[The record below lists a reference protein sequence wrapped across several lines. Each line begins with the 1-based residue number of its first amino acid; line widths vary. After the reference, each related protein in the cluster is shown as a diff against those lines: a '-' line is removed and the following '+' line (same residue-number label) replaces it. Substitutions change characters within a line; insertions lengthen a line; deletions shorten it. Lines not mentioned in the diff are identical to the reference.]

1 MIRRLSEN
9 IAYSNRFATIY
20 DDPVVFP
27 DGSEGS
33 YLRIVEAGG
42 KPGVAMLPVCGDQVG
57 LVLTY
62 RYPLAS
68 WEWAIPRGFAHGDD
82 AGSSARAELLEE
94 LGREPDDLIPMGTVT
109 PNSGL
114 LAGRVELFLAR
125 YATTVA
131 EPIDRNEIAGV
142 KWITN
147 TELHNEIASAQIV
160 DAFTLSAVTCAQA
173 RKLINVILAFGA
185 RAVMPEPASA
195 PQGCLRRHNQAPQRG
210 RDTFERV
217 ARVATGP

>member
-1 MIRRLSEN
+1 VTRDYPPGDTSPIIRRLSEK

-33 YLRIVEAGG
+33 YLRIVETGG
-42 KPGVAMLPVCGDQVG
+42 KPGVAMLPVCGGQVA

-62 RYPLAS
+62 RYALGS
-68 WEWAIPRGFAHGDD
+68 WEWAMPRGFAHGDD
-82 AGSSARAELLEE
+82 PSSSARAELVEE
-94 LGREPDDLIPMGTVT
+94 LGREPDDLIPIGTVT

-114 LAGRVELFLAR
+114 LAGRVNLFLAR

-131 EPIDRNEIAGV
+131 EPTDRNEIADV
-142 KWITN
+142 KWISTK
-147 TELHNEIASAQIV
+147 ELQDEIASGQIA

-173 RKLINVILAFGA
+173 RGLVSLI
-185 RAVMPEPASA
+185 
-195 PQGCLRRHNQAPQRG
+195 
-210 RDTFERV
+210 
-217 ARVATGP
+217 

>member
-1 MIRRLSEN
+1 MTRDHPSGNTAPIISRIREK
-9 IAYSNRFATIY
+9 IVYSNRFATIY

-42 KPGVAMLPVCGDQVG
+42 KPGVAMLPVCGNQVA

-62 RYPLAS
+62 RYALGS
-68 WEWAIPRGFAHGDD
+68 WEWAMPRGFAHGDD
-82 AGSSARAELLEE
+82 ASSSARAELVEE
-94 LGREPDDLIPMGTVT
+94 LGREPEDLIPVGTVT

-131 EPIDRNEIAGV
+131 EPTDRNEIADV
-142 KWITN
+142 KWISTK
-147 TELHNEIASAQIV
+147 ELHDEIASGQIT
-160 DAFTLSAVTCAQA
+160 DAFTLSAVTCVQA
-173 RKLINVILAFGA
+173 RGLISLI
-185 RAVMPEPASA
+185 
-195 PQGCLRRHNQAPQRG
+195 
-210 RDTFERV
+210 
-217 ARVATGP
+217 